1 MRLFKKI
8 KSNKGSTTTI
18 LGLAIIMLVL
28 LMGVFMIDVSK
39 NLYIK
44 NIYYKSAQRAA
55 EVAIKSQNVIG
66 GLAGESGNA
75 AIREYMTQRNGG
87 KQTAETSSHRQTC
100 ELSGSYPKITIRY
113 DKTRNF
119 DVNSTISYTS
129 NSGNQIAE
137 LNKNPQFFKTQ
148 YKVIDIEVTDVVD
161 NYFMSIFGK
170 PCQEVTVRAS
180 SISTGTF
187 DALN

>member
-1 MRLFKKI
+1 MMLKKRI
-8 KSNKGSTTTI
+8 KSNNGSTTTI

-87 KQTAETSSHRQTC
+87 KQTAETSSHRQSC
-100 ELSGSYPKITIRY
+100 EVNGQYPKITIRY
-113 DKTRNF
+113 DKTRAF
-119 DVNSTISYTS
+119 DNNSTVLF
-129 NSGNQIAE
+129 NSTGGQPIAE
-137 LNKNPQFFKTQ
+137 LNKNPKFLKNQ
-148 YKVIDIEVTDVVD
+148 YKVIDVEVTDIVD